1 MSIAHNLPRNDST
14 LDEPIS
20 EHTQV
25 QRRVDPQ
32 TLCVEDIKYHLFS
45 PQRTHHPLLEQAYE
59 VWRDGW
65 QETLRE
71 LDGSGPVHSDEF
83 ARQDEIGVLSV
94 GESCVSVT
102 GIRWLDLALARA
114 REDSCFAHWPQEALR
129 ALGSSQVCI
138 TSNTI
143 VHGSWRR
150 ALIKAPQ
157 GCAESPTKL
166 AFTTIALS
174 VRRFL
179 NSSAEGIVAL
189 TRNDR
194 AMGRAALELGATK
207 LGQIQLHGLE
217 TDVIVVARD
226 RAKPHLAV
234 VEHLW
239 ARRRQG

>member
-1 MSIAHNLPRNDST
+1 MSIAHNLPRTDNT
-14 LDEPIS
+14 LDEPVS

-25 QRRVDPQ
+25 QRRVEPQ
-32 TLCVEDIKYHLFS
+32 TLCVEDLKYHLFA
-45 PQRTHHPLLEQAYE
+45 PQRAHHPLLEQAYE

-65 QETLRE
+65 QATLRE

-94 GESCVSVT
+94 AGSCVSVT

-114 REDSCFAHWPQEALR
+114 REDSYFAHWPEDALR

-143 VHGSWRR
+143 VHDTWRR
-150 ALIKAPQ
+150 ALIKPPQ
-157 GCAESPTKL
+157 GSTESSTKL

-179 NSSAEGIVAL
+179 NSSADGIIAL

-207 LGQIQLHGLE
+207 LGQIHLHGIE
-217 TDVIVVARD
+217 TDVIVVERD
-226 RAKPHLAV
+226 HAKPHLAV
-234 VEHLW
+234 VEYLW